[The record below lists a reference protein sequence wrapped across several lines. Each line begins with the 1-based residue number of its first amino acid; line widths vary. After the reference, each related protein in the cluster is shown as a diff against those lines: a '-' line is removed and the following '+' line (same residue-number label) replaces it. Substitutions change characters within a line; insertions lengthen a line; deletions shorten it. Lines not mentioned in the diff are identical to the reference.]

1 MHAAALLQT
10 GIDFANEQGIEV
22 RLELL
27 DGSASGLCV
36 YGGKKSIF
44 LDLSQNSLEQL
55 HELGVAIIR
64 DAGIG
69 VVDLPSELRSA
80 WGRLQPPVTTN
91 RSL

>member
-10 GIDFANEQGIEV
+10 GIAFAKEQGIEV

-36 YGGKKSIF
+36 YGGKKCIF
-44 LDLSQNSLEQL
+44 LDLAQNSLEQL
-55 HELGVAIIR
+55 YELGVAIIR

-69 VVDLPSELRSA
+69 VVDLPAELQSA
-80 WGRLQPPVTTN
+80 WGRL
-91 RSL
+91 

>member
-27 DGSASGLCV
+27 DGSASGMCV
-36 YGGKKSIF
+36 YGGKKCIF
-44 LDLSQNSLEQL
+44 LDLAQNSLEQL
-55 HELGVAIIR
+55 YELGVAIIR

-69 VVDLPSELRSA
+69 VIDLPSELQSA
-80 WGRLQPPVTTN
+80 WGRL
-91 RSL
+91 

>member
-1 MHAAALLQT
+1 MHAATLLQT

-36 YGGKKSIF
+36 YGGKKCIF
-44 LDLSQNSLEQL
+44 LDLAQNSLEQL
-55 HELGVAIIR
+55 HGLGVAIIG

-69 VVDLPSELRSA
+69 VIDLPSELQSA
-80 WGRLQPPVTTN
+80 WGRL
-91 RSL
+91 

>member
-36 YGGKKSIF
+36 YGGKKCIF
-44 LDLSQNSLEQL
+44 LDLAQNSLEQL

-64 DAGIG
+64 DAGIDM
-69 VVDLPSELRSA
+69 VELPTELQST
-80 WGRLQPPVTTN
+80 WGRLPPPVTTN
-91 RSL
+91 RPS

>member
-27 DGSASGLCV
+27 DGSESGLCV
-36 YGGKKSIF
+36 YGGKKCIF

-55 HELGVAIIR
+55 YELGVALIG

-69 VVDLPSELRSA
+69 VVDLPSELQSA
-80 WGRLQPPVTTN
+80 WGRLYPPVTTN
-91 RSL
+91 RPL